1 MWDEVFQQ
9 EKTQIERNSH
19 EVMVRNK
26 KMKKN

>member
-9 EKTQIERNSH
+9 QKTYLKKNSH
-19 EVMVRNK
+19 EVMLRNK